1 MTITTLEEKKSI
13 LDFITNFSG
22 TAKKEKWAS
31 HYDTDSDSLAIRTP
45 QLSEDARKKYF
56 NNEFAF
62 YINKKNEVEGV
73 FIEYFVSN
81 FISHHRKD
89 FQAVLKDIK
98 KDIKTMGK
106 TEKSVIE
113 LKQNE
118 TKRIIPELETVMIDS
133 LIPNNKLAGIN

>member
-1 MTITTLEEKKSI
+1 MTTTTLEEKKSI

-22 TAKKEKWAS
+22 IAKKEKWAS

-45 QLSEDARKKYF
+45 QLSENARKKYF

-81 FISHHRKD
+81 FISHHKD
-89 FQAVLKDIK
+89 FQVVLKDIE
-98 KDIKTMGK
+98 KDIKAMGK

-113 LKQNE
+113 LKQKE
-118 TKRIIPELETVMIDS
+118 TKRIIPELETVIIDS